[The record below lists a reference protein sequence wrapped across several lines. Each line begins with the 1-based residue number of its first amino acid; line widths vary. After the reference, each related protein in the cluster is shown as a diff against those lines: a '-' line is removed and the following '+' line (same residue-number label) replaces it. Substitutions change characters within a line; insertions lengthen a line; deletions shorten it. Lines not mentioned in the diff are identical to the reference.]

1 MIFKRG
7 DIAIITNNKIGSFT
21 FDNINIGDKCEVLDE
36 HSHISMVR
44 IMSMKTG
51 KIDIVR
57 KEFLMTIEMYRDWKI
72 NQLLK

>member
-7 DIAIITNNKIGSFT
+7 DIVIITNNKIGSFT

-36 HSHISMVR
+36 NSHISMVR
-44 IMSMKTG
+44 IMSMETG
-51 KIDIVR
+51 KIGIVR
-57 KEFLMTIEMYRDWKI
+57 KELLMSIEMYRACKI